1 MSLESQINFPQ
12 KFGNSAPKAGE
23 KASTKSDQ
31 PKAQLWLNIGYPVTV
46 KVDGADEERFVSLPL
61 GIPLDT
67 QEHLATNSRNELFA
81 QFQGAR
87 NDLLDQIMDAAKAL
101 GPGEDRIL
109 NLSIQ
114 LRRVNED
121 AAPVSAENNAFVR
134 KLDL

>member
-1 MSLESQINFPQ
+1 MSLDFPA

-23 KASTKSDQ
+23 KAATTGTRADQ

-101 GPGEDRIL
+101 APGEDRIL